1 MKKLILVTIAALGG
15 VAVYKLLNS
24 EYTPPPE
31 R

>member
-15 VAVYKLLNS
+15 VMVYKLLNS

-31 R
+31 Q